1 MPDFYTIK
9 NGGETGSI
17 KALLYMKNKVNI
29 KALTLE
35 VDMFGAQ
42 SKIHPTL
49 IWDDTGA
56 TLVDVGFPGQ
66 FEQLLQAVTQ
76 AGVSF
81 SQVRRVIITHQDWD
95 HIGTLPEIIKAT
107 NGTVELYAH
116 VNEKPYLEGTLP
128 YLKISP
134 EKIAARLQ
142 SIPAEM
148 REKAAA
154 IFANIPTIPINQT
167 LVDGDKLPFHGGIEI
182 IHTPGHTP
190 GHVCLYL
197 KSHRLLI
204 AGDQLRLENG
214 HLVGPAEI
222 HTPDMMTA
230 MNSLEKLTSYDID
243 RVICYHGGI
252 SEINASIRIA
262 ELASTGETLATSK

>member
-1 MPDFYTIK
+1 
-9 NGGETGSI
+9 
-17 KALLYMKNKVNI
+17 MKSNVNI
-29 KALTLE
+29 KVLTLD
-35 VDMFGAQ
+35 VDMFGTQ

-49 IWDDTGA
+49 IWDVTGA
-56 TLVDVGFPGQ
+56 TLVDAGFPGQ
-66 FEQLLQAVTQ
+66 FEQLVQAVAL

-81 SQVRRVIITHQDWD
+81 TEIRRVIITHQDWD

-107 NGTVELYAH
+107 DGKVELYAH

-128 YLKISP
+128 YLKMSP

-142 SIPAEM
+142 SLPAEM

-154 IFANIPTIPINQT
+154 LFANIPTVPINQT
-167 LVDGDKLPFHGGIEI
+167 MLDDGKLPFHGIEV

-197 KSHRLLI
+197 NSHRLLI

-214 HLVGPAEI
+214 LLVGPAEI
-222 HTPDMMTA
+222 HTPDMTTA
-230 MNSLEKLTSYDID
+230 LKSLNKLVNYDID

-252 SEINASIRIA
+252 SEGKASLRIA
-262 ELASTGETLATSK
+262 ELANT

>member
-1 MPDFYTIK
+1 
-9 NGGETGSI
+9 
-17 KALLYMKNKVNI
+17 MKI
-29 KALTLE
+29 KALTLD

-42 SKIHPTL
+42 SKIYPTL

-56 TLVDVGFPGQ
+56 TLIDVGFPGQ
-66 FEQLLQAVTQ
+66 FEQLVQAVTA
-76 AGVSF
+76 AGISF
-81 SQVRRVIITHQDWD
+81 AQIKRVIITHQDWD

-107 NGTVELYAH
+107 NGKVELYAH
-116 VNEKPYLEGTLP
+116 INEKPYLEGTLP
-128 YLKISP
+128 YLKMSP
-134 EKIAARLQ
+134 ERIAVRLQ
-142 SIPAEM
+142 SLPAEI

-154 IFANIPTIPINQT
+154 TFASIPTVIITQT
-167 LVDGDKLPFHGGIEI
+167 MADGDTLPFHSGIEV

-222 HTPDMMTA
+222 HTPDMTTA
-230 MNSLEKLTSYDID
+230 LNSLKKLASYDIE
-243 RVICYHGGI
+243 RVICYHGGL
-252 SEINASIRIA
+252 SEARTSIRIA
-262 ELASTGETLATSK
+262 ELC

>member
-1 MPDFYTIK
+1 VK
-9 NGGETGSI
+9 
-17 KALLYMKNKVNI
+17 I
-29 KALTLE
+29 KALTLD

-42 SKIHPTL
+42 SKIYPTL

-56 TLVDVGFPGQ
+56 TLIDVGFPGQ
-66 FEQLLQAVTQ
+66 FEQLVQAVTA
-76 AGVSF
+76 AGISF
-81 SQVRRVIITHQDWD
+81 AQIKRVIITHQDWD

-107 NGTVELYAH
+107 NGKVELYAH
-116 VNEKPYLEGTLP
+116 INEKPYLEGTLP
-128 YLKISP
+128 YLKMSP
-134 EKIAARLQ
+134 ERIAVRLQ
-142 SIPAEM
+142 SLPAEI

-154 IFANIPTIPINQT
+154 TFASIPTVIITQT
-167 LVDGDKLPFHGGIEI
+167 MADGDTLPFHSGIEV

-222 HTPDMMTA
+222 HTPDMTTA
-230 MNSLEKLTSYDID
+230 LNSLKKLASYDIE
-243 RVICYHGGI
+243 RVICYHGGL
-252 SEINASIRIA
+252 SEARTSIRIA
-262 ELASTGETLATSK
+262 ELC